1 MTYAHRR
8 TLTGTPIH
16 PMHKLL
22 PLTALLLTLPIAS
35 ADEVLLRD
43 KSSLTGRI
51 LAEKTDQVFVDI
63 GYTVI
68 AVPRTQIT
76 NVLRTSAK
84 PASPKGSKK
93 STDASQKA
101 PAPAA
106 AATDTK
112 NLFTVNTTPPP
123 ERSVRELMAQ
133 LGQAVVQVRTPG
145 GLGSGFIVSE
155 EGYLITN
162 FHVIEGETQISIE
175 VFHQLKGQMERKAY
189 KQVRIVAMHKFADL
203 ALLKIED
210 PGAPKFS
217 RVPLGDSDLLAVGER
232 IFAIGSPLGL
242 ERTVTEGILSTK
254 TRQMQGS
261 LYLQTTT
268 QINPGNSGGPL
279 FNLRGEVVGVT
290 NMKITFGEGLGFAIP
305 IEQVKHFLSHRDAYA
320 YDTDNPSNAYRYLPP
335 PSRTKQIEAKG
346 R

>member
-1 MTYAHRR
+1 MPRLTPAVA
-8 TLTGTPIH
+8 TL
-16 PMHKLL
+16 L
-22 PLTALLLTLPIAS
+22 ATLAATS
-35 ADEVLLRD
+35 ADTLQLRD
-43 KSSLTGRI
+43 QTALTGRI
-51 LAEKTDQVFVDI
+51 LAEKPDQVFIDL

-68 AVPRTQIT
+68 AVPRTHIT
-76 NVLRTSAK
+76 NILRSDAPANPAK
-84 PASPKGSKK
+84 PNPK
-93 STDASQKA
+93 STTRPATPSA
-101 PAPAA
+101 PVAIL
-106 AATDTK
+106 TDPSG
-112 NLFTVNTTPPP
+112 LYTVNAVPPP
-123 ERSVRELMAQ
+123 ERTVRELMAQ

-145 GLGSGFIVSE
+145 GLGSGFILSP
-155 EGYLITN
+155 EGHLITN
-162 FHVIEGETQISIE
+162 FHVIEGETLISIE
-175 VFHQLKGQMERKAY
+175 VYHQRGGQLERKSY
-189 KQVRIVAMHKFADL
+189 KQVRILAMHKFADL

-210 PGAPKFS
+210 PGAPQFA

-305 IEQVKHFLSHRDAYA
+305 IEAVKHFLKHRDAYA
-320 YDTDNPSNAYRYLPP
+320 YDADNPSNAYRYLPP
-335 PSRTKQIEAKG
+335 PRRSDPPAAKAG
-346 R
+346 L